1 MLKKRNLG
9 IAAAVFALAGC
20 ANSTNS
26 MMTTSPMSAATVHS
40 SSGAEVHTHYAPDA
54 LTGRNWN
61 CTCPMC
67 ISPRSMRRE
76 KNPSYASDG
85 GWGEVHV
92 RVHVDIL
99 GYLRNSRP

>member
-67 ISPRSMRRE
+67 ISPRSMRRDC
-76 KNPSYASDG
+76 Y
-85 GWGEVHV
+85 H
-92 RVHVDIL
+92 
-99 GYLRNSRP
+99 